1 MVHLVS
7 RSQAIIWS
15 FFLIGPD
22 TMHLVAYVAGIKKR
36 GGGRKK
42 CKRETPIPNPPPSFP
57 FSHSLP
63 LLSPAMQAMRAMRLV
78 QFCSDWLKIRFN
90 TPWYC
95 MSFEQSLIE
104 T

>member
-1 MVHLVS
+1 MIHLFS

-22 TMHLVAYVAGIKKR
+22 TMHLVAYVAGIK
-36 GGGRKK
+36 
-42 CKRETPIPNPPPSFP
+42 REGEGEKNAKERPQSPNPPPSFP
-57 FSHSLP
+57 FSQSVP
-63 LLSPAMQAMRAMRLV
+63 LLTPAMQAMRLV